1 MKDKRRKQKEK
12 TKAIFEKLNQKKE
25 LIENIRKSQ
34 EKKRKKLEKQII
46 KASKKQQEILNK
58 NKEIGFNKIL
68 QTRNKL
74 YNDIQKKKKEIQNEE
89 ELRRED
95 ILFQENNKI
104 GKLYRSQTV
113 GKLVASNIQK
123 IQAKT
128 LILSKEDYE
137 LRKDFLKKMNKL
149 KSESVSNK
157 SQKERR
163 KLYMDKLREE
173 ALKRKK
179 EEEERLDKL

>member
-1 MKDKRRKQKEK
+1 M
-12 TKAIFEKLNQKKE
+12 
-25 LIENIRKSQ
+25 
-34 EKKRKKLEKQII
+34 
-46 KASKKQQEILNK
+46 
-58 NKEIGFNKIL
+58 
-68 QTRNKL
+68 
-74 YNDIQKKKKEIQNEE
+74 QNEE